1 VTASCPVPIV
11 IAGGKKLPEHE
22 ALEMCWRAI
31 DQGASGVDMG
41 RNIFQSSAP
50 RAMLKAVKKVV
61 HENLNARSVSVLA
74 GRETGRAEMNVWW
87 RSISNPSGWMSFEV
101 FRANHEGALREPG
114 NLRFDVLQDPE
125 VKTRFFIYEAYKDD
139 EAVLAHKK
147 TPHYLACVEK
157 LEEMM
162 SQPRQKRSFIGLLP
176 QV

>member
-1 VTASCPVPIV
+1 
-11 IAGGKKLPEHE
+11 
-22 ALEMCWRAI
+22 
-31 DQGASGVDMG
+31 
-41 RNIFQSSAP
+41 
-50 RAMLKAVKKVV
+50 
-61 HENLNARSVSVLA
+61 
-74 GRETGRAEMNVWW
+74 MNVTLVEINIKPE
-87 RSISNPSGWMSFEV
+87 RVDEFLEV

-162 SQPRQKRSFIGLLP
+162 SQPRQKLSFIGLLP